1 VIGRLVVIAGPS
13 GVGKGTVVAGLR
25 ARFPELVFSVSATTR
40 APRMGEVDGISYHF
54 VTDQQFDDLVA
65 TGGLLEWATYAGTRY
80 GTPRQ
85 PVLDALAD
93 GKTMLLEIDLAGA
106 RQVRRSFPSAFQV
119 FLAPPSW
126 AELERRLR
134 GRGAETE
141 AQMAT
146 RLARAKDEL
155 AAESEFDAVIV
166 NDEVGSA
173 VDQLVELLG
182 LAGRAPHDEDTKGN
196 S

>member
-1 VIGRLVVIAGPS
+1 
-13 GVGKGTVVAGLR
+13 LR

-40 APRMGEVDGISYHF
+40 APRTGEVDGVNYHF
-54 VTDQQFDDLVA
+54 VTDQQFDHLVA

-85 PVLDALAD
+85 PALDALAE

-106 RQVRRSFPSAFQV
+106 RQIRSSFPAAFQV
-119 FLAPPSW
+119 FIAPPSW

-134 GRGAETE
+134 GRGAENE

-166 NDEVGSA
+166 NDEVGPA

-182 LAGRAPHDEDTKGN
+182 LGGRAPHDEDTKGN

>member
-1 VIGRLVVIAGPS
+1 
-13 GVGKGTVVAGLR
+13 VAALR
-25 ARFPELVFSVSATTR
+25 ARFPEIVFSVSATTR
-40 APRMGEVDGISYHF
+40 PPRVGETDGASYHF
-54 VTDQQFDDLVA
+54 VTDEQFDALVA
-65 TGGLLEWATYAGTRY
+65 SDGLLEWANYAGTRY

-85 PVLDALAD
+85 PVLDALAQ

-106 RQVRRSFPSAFQV
+106 RQIRVSFPDAFQV
-119 FLAPPSW
+119 FIAPPSW
-126 AELERRLR
+126 EELERRLR
-134 GRGAETE
+134 QRGAESE

-146 RLARAKDEL
+146 RLARGRDEL

-166 NDEVGSA
+166 NDEVGLA

-182 LAGRAPHDEDTKGN
+182 LRGRAPHANNTKGN

>member
-1 VIGRLVVIAGPS
+1 MIGRLVVIAGPS